1 MLWERG
7 YMARIERIDSEDSFE
22 TLFKIELGNGRHQE
36 VRVPIFMADFVETQI
51 NAGFNFDQERLRKG
65 SKTVLD

>member
-1 MLWERG
+1 
-7 YMARIERIDSEDSFE
+7 MARIERIDNEDSFE
-22 TLFKIELGNGRHQE
+22 TIFKIELSNGHQE

-65 SKTVLD
+65 NKTVLD